1 MDSIL
6 KKVPVG
12 WQAEPYEV
20 ARALSAKV
28 EAGFASGANG
38 GREATKVRPNNNL
51 EPVRRSR
58 FY

>member
-28 EAGFASGANG
+28 EAGFAS
-38 GREATKVRPNNNL
+38 ESATKQ
-51 EPVRRSR
+51 
-58 FY
+58 